1 MEQNEIQE
9 IVIELG
15 THHKVVL
22 MTMYSY
28 LCTRTAKKW
37 GKRGVSKRRTF

>member
-28 LCTRTAKKW
+28 LKKV
-37 GKRGVSKRRTF
+37 GEKGRV